1 MQVGGKKWEIS
12 ADDLLQLAKTYDIRR
27 ARERLQQIRE
37 AVTRWHEFAA
47 TAGVGEA
54 ETQRIAALQP
64 GWAKQG

>member
-12 ADDLLQLAKTYDIRR
+12 AEDLLQLAKTYDIRR
-27 ARERLQQIRE
+27 ARERLQQISE
-37 AVTRWHEFAA
+37 AVTSWPAFAA
-47 TAGVGEA
+47 MAGVGEA